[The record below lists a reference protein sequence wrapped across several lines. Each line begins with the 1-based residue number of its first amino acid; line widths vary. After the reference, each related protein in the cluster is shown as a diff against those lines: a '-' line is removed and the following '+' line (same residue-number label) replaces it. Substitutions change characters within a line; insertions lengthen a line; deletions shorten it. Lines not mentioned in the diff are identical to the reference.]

1 MAYITTAKPLSS
13 PSNLLARA
21 ANSFWNF
28 LIRAAE
34 NHPKMKAVNQLNA
47 QSDEQLAARGTTRV
61 DEVRRI
67 FTSHYYM

>member
-1 MAYITTAKPLSS
+1 MAYSATAKSLTS
-13 PSNLLARA
+13 PFNLLARA
-21 ANSFWNF
+21 ANPFWNM

-47 QSDEQLAARGTTRV
+47 QSDEQLAARGTTRI

-67 FTSHYYM
+67 FTSHYYL